1 MKKNGYTDD
10 GIYTIFIG
18 KRLTE
23 SLAYCKQQLHGG
35 GWQVIQQ
42 RLYQGKY
49 SQKIEHCGRSKTSES
64 VFKSLV
70 DQGVPVLEYLKRTLY
85 ETSDERICSRIWS
98 SRRRL
103 LDRS

>member
-1 MKKNGYTDD
+1 VKKNGYTDD

-49 SQKIEHCGRSKTSES
+49 SQKIENNQGYQDGLGRPSPFS
-64 VFKSLV
+64 SLLLIKRRSSFRI
-70 DQGVPVLEYLKRTLY
+70 LEKNLIRNL
-85 ETSDERICSRIWS
+85 
-98 SRRRL
+98 
-103 LDRS
+103 

>member
-49 SQKIEHCGRSKTSES
+49 SQNIANNLGYQDGLRRPSPSLRPWFVKRRSS
-64 VFKSLV
+64 FRI
-70 DQGVPVLEYLKRTLY
+70 LEKNLIRNL
-85 ETSDERICSRIWS
+85 
-98 SRRRL
+98 
-103 LDRS
+103 

>member
-42 RLYQGKY
+42 RLYQGKN
-49 SQKIEHCGRSKTSES
+49 SQKTEHCGPSERSETSES
-64 VFKSLV
+64 VLKSLV
-70 DQGVPVLEYLKRTLY
+70 GQ
-85 ETSDERICSRIWS
+85 ETFQF
-98 SRRRL
+98 
-103 LDRS
+103 

>member
-1 MKKNGYTDD
+1 MKKNGYDQD

-23 SLAYCKQQLHGG
+23 SHAYCKQQLHGG

-49 SQKIEHCGRSKTSES
+49 LQEINRHRGHEKPIRSGLFEN
-64 VFKSLV
+64 FRPQGPGKSS
-70 DQGVPVLEYLKRTLY
+70 
-85 ETSDERICSRIWS
+85 SDF
-98 SRRRL
+98 
-103 LDRS
+103 